1 MWVVLLS
8 SGKCGGSSSARPNPS
23 QADKSGSDA
32 LPILGKSDVLYC
44 PGQNA
49 TAGAMSEDA
58 MQCARTVSFAS
69 AAMMAVTIPDVS
81 LSAEKGVRLK
91 SQEAVIR
98 SDHVLMVP
106 LDAEMT
112 PPIFSISWWSRVK
125 PASSVD
131 PPGYL
136 LKRPDEMTRNT
147 GGELN
152 DLARRPE

>member
-1 MWVVLLS
+1 
-8 SGKCGGSSSARPNPS
+8 
-23 QADKSGSDA
+23 
-32 LPILGKSDVLYC
+32 
-44 PGQNA
+44 
-49 TAGAMSEDA
+49 MSEDA
-58 MQCARTVSFAS
+58 MQCARAVSFAS
-69 AAMMAVTIPDVS
+69 AAMMAITIAHAS
-81 LSAEKGVRLK
+81 LSAEKSVRLK

-98 SDHVLMVP
+98 SEHFLMVP
-106 LDAEMT
+106 LEAEMT
-112 PPIFSISWWSRVK
+112 PPIFSISWWSRLK

>member
-1 MWVVLLS
+1 MRGLLLD
-8 SGKCGGSSSARPNPS
+8 KPIPS
-23 QADKSGSDA
+23 QADKSSSDA
-32 LPILGKSDVLYC
+32 LPILGKSDVPCC
-44 PGQNA
+44 PGHEA

-69 AAMMAVTIPDVS
+69 AAMMALTIADAS
-81 LSAEKGVRLK
+81 LAAEKVVRLK

-106 LDAEMT
+106 LDAMMT

-131 PPGYL
+131 PPAIFSE
-136 LKRPDEMTRNT
+136 RPNEVTPNT

>member
-1 MWVVLLS
+1 
-8 SGKCGGSSSARPNPS
+8 
-23 QADKSGSDA
+23 
-32 LPILGKSDVLYC
+32 
-44 PGQNA
+44 
-49 TAGAMSEDA
+49 MSEDA

-69 AAMMAVTIPDVS
+69 AAVLAVTIGDAS
-81 LSAEKGVRLK
+81 FSAEKSVRLN

-112 PPIFSISWWSRVK
+112 PPIFSISWWARVK

-136 LKRPDEMTRNT
+136 LKRPDEMTKNT
-147 GGELN
+147 GEEPN
-152 DLARRPE
+152 DLARRSE

>member
-1 MWVVLLS
+1 
-8 SGKCGGSSSARPNPS
+8 
-23 QADKSGSDA
+23 
-32 LPILGKSDVLYC
+32 
-44 PGQNA
+44 
-49 TAGAMSEDA
+49 

-69 AAMMAVTIPDVS
+69 ATMMAVTIADAS
-81 LSAEKGVRLK
+81 LSAEKSVRLK

-106 LDAEMT
+106 LDAVMT

-125 PASSVD
+125 PASGVD

-136 LKRPDEMTRNT
+136 LKRPDEMTKNA

-152 DLARRPE
+152 DLARRPQ

>member
-1 MWVVLLS
+1 
-8 SGKCGGSSSARPNPS
+8 
-23 QADKSGSDA
+23 
-32 LPILGKSDVLYC
+32 
-44 PGQNA
+44 
-49 TAGAMSEDA
+49 
-58 MQCARTVSFAS
+58 
-69 AAMMAVTIPDVS
+69 MMAITIADGS
-81 LSAEKGVRLK
+81 LSAEKSVRLN
-91 SQEAVIR
+91 SQKAVIR

-136 LKRPDEMTRNT
+136 LKRPDEMTKNT

>member
-1 MWVVLLS
+1 
-8 SGKCGGSSSARPNPS
+8 
-23 QADKSGSDA
+23 
-32 LPILGKSDVLYC
+32 
-44 PGQNA
+44 
-49 TAGAMSEDA
+49 

-69 AAMMAVTIPDVS
+69 AAVLAVTIGDAS
-81 LSAEKGVRLK
+81 LSAEKSVRLK

-106 LDAEMT
+106 LDAVMT

-125 PASSVD
+125 PASSDD

-136 LKRPDEMTRNT
+136 LKRPGEMTNNT
-147 GGELN
+147 GGEQN

>member
-1 MWVVLLS
+1 M
-8 SGKCGGSSSARPNPS
+8 RP
-23 QADKSGSDA
+23 D
-32 LPILGKSDVLYC
+32 
-44 PGQNA
+44 
-49 TAGAMSEDA
+49 
-58 MQCARTVSFAS
+58 SFFRIGRDDGRHDCRRVAFR
-69 AAMMAVTIPDVS
+69 
-81 LSAEKGVRLK
+81 EKGVRLK

-136 LKRPDEMTRNT
+136 LKKPDEMTRNA
-147 GGELN
+147 GVELN

>member
-1 MWVVLLS
+1 
-8 SGKCGGSSSARPNPS
+8 
-23 QADKSGSDA
+23 
-32 LPILGKSDVLYC
+32 
-44 PGQNA
+44 
-49 TAGAMSEDA
+49 MSEDA

-69 AAMMAVTIPDVS
+69 AAVLAVTIGDAS
-81 LSAEKGVRLK
+81 LSAEKSVRLK

-106 LDAEMT
+106 LDAGMT

-136 LKRPDEMTRNT
+136 LKRPGEMTNNT
-147 GGELN
+147 GGEQN

>member
-1 MWVVLLS
+1 
-8 SGKCGGSSSARPNPS
+8 
-23 QADKSGSDA
+23 
-32 LPILGKSDVLYC
+32 
-44 PGQNA
+44 
-49 TAGAMSEDA
+49 
-58 MQCARTVSFAS
+58 MQCTRTVSFVS
-69 AAMMAVTIPDVS
+69 AAMMAVTVDGAS
-81 LSAEKGVRLK
+81 LAAEKSGRLN

-98 SDHVLMVP
+98 SKHVLTVP
-106 LDAEMT
+106 LDAMMT

>member
-1 MWVVLLS
+1 
-8 SGKCGGSSSARPNPS
+8 
-23 QADKSGSDA
+23 
-32 LPILGKSDVLYC
+32 
-44 PGQNA
+44 
-49 TAGAMSEDA
+49 MSEDA

-69 AAMMAVTIPDVS
+69 AAMMALTIADAS
-81 LSAEKGVRLK
+81 LAAEKVVRLK

-106 LDAEMT
+106 LDAMMT

-131 PPGYL
+131 PPAIFSE
-136 LKRPDEMTRNT
+136 RPNEVTPNT